1 MKKLVRDLLRSNWF
15 QRAVGSLTAV
25 FLRLVW
31 RTNRFSFDPPDVYE
45 IVEPQMPAI
54 FAFWHGQ
61 HFLTPFVKTKES
73 QRVKVLISR
82 HRDGE
87 YNAIA
92 AERLGIGTIRGSG
105 DHGSAFHR
113 KGGVG
118 AFKEM
123 VRALEQGYNVAL
135 TADVPKRSR
144 IAGLGIIMLARE
156 SGRPIMPFAMV
167 TSRYWRLKNWDRTTI
182 NLPFGRGA
190 LVGGEII
197 MVPADADARGHG
209 RIARAAGGDAE
220 RRDGARLCAGRPS
233 RRGRP
238 MANVLPM
245 TLRVYRRLSSVAVPL
260 APALIK
266 RRLKQ
271 GKEDPARVGERR
283 GMSADARPHGP
294 LVWIYGASV
303 GEVLAAAALIEKLRA
318 LNIRILLTSGTVT
331 SAAIV
336 AKRFPPDIIHQY
348 VPYDSPRYVARFL
361 DHWRPSLAL
370 FIESD
375 LWPNLIL
382 SSAARRLPMVL
393 INGRM
398 SHRSFP
404 RWRRVS
410 GTISA
415 LLGQFDVCLAQSRV
429 DAERFACSAAA
440 MSWSPAI

>member
-1 MKKLVRDLLRSNWF
+1 LKKLIRDLLRSSWF
-15 QRAVGSLTAV
+15 QRAVGSLAAG

-31 RTNRFSFDPPDVYE
+31 RTSRFSFDPPDVYE

-61 HFLTPFVKTKES
+61 HFMTAFVKTKES

-92 AERLGIGTIRGSG
+92 AERLGIGTVRGSG

-182 NLPFGRGA
+182 NLPFSRGA

-197 MVPADADARGHG
+197 MVPADATPEVMEALRVRLEASLNDATVRAYAQVG
-209 RIARAAGGDAE
+209 RP
-220 RRDGARLCAGRPS
+220 DGAP
-233 RRGRP
+233 
-238 MANVLPM
+238 
-245 TLRVYRRLSSVAVPL
+245 
-260 APALIK
+260 
-266 RRLKQ
+266 
-271 GKEDPARVGERR
+271 
-283 GMSADARPHGP
+283 
-294 LVWIYGASV
+294 
-303 GEVLAAAALIEKLRA
+303 
-318 LNIRILLTSGTVT
+318 
-331 SAAIV
+331 
-336 AKRFPPDIIHQY
+336 
-348 VPYDSPRYVARFL
+348 
-361 DHWRPSLAL
+361 
-370 FIESD
+370 
-375 LWPNLIL
+375 
-382 SSAARRLPMVL
+382 
-393 INGRM
+393 
-398 SHRSFP
+398 
-404 RWRRVS
+404 
-410 GTISA
+410 
-415 LLGQFDVCLAQSRV
+415 
-429 DAERFACSAAA
+429 
-440 MSWSPAI
+440 

>member
-1 MKKLVRDLLRSNWF
+1 LKKLIRDLLRSSWL
-15 QRAVGSLTAV
+15 QRAVGSLAAG

-31 RTNRFSFDPPDVYE
+31 RTSRFSFDPPDVYE

-61 HFLTPFVKTKES
+61 HFMTAFVKTKES

-182 NLPFGRGA
+182 NLPFSRGA

-197 MVPADADARGHG
+197 MVPPDATPEVMEALRVRLEASLNDAMVRAYAQVG
-209 RIARAAGGDAE
+209 RP
-220 RRDGARLCAGRPS
+220 DGAP
-233 RRGRP
+233 
-238 MANVLPM
+238 
-245 TLRVYRRLSSVAVPL
+245 
-260 APALIK
+260 
-266 RRLKQ
+266 
-271 GKEDPARVGERR
+271 
-283 GMSADARPHGP
+283 
-294 LVWIYGASV
+294 
-303 GEVLAAAALIEKLRA
+303 
-318 LNIRILLTSGTVT
+318 
-331 SAAIV
+331 
-336 AKRFPPDIIHQY
+336 
-348 VPYDSPRYVARFL
+348 
-361 DHWRPSLAL
+361 
-370 FIESD
+370 
-375 LWPNLIL
+375 
-382 SSAARRLPMVL
+382 
-393 INGRM
+393 
-398 SHRSFP
+398 
-404 RWRRVS
+404 
-410 GTISA
+410 
-415 LLGQFDVCLAQSRV
+415 
-429 DAERFACSAAA
+429 
-440 MSWSPAI
+440 

>member
-1 MKKLVRDLLRSNWF
+1 M
-15 QRAVGSLTAV
+15 
-25 FLRLVW
+25 
-31 RTNRFSFDPPDVYE
+31 
-45 IVEPQMPAI
+45 
-54 FAFWHGQ
+54 
-61 HFLTPFVKTKES
+61 
-73 QRVKVLISR
+73 LISR

-87 YNAIA
+87 FNAIA

-105 DHGSAFHR
+105 DHGGAFHR

-123 VRALEQGYNVAL
+123 VRALEDGYNVAS

-144 IAGLGIIMLARE
+144 VAGLGIIMLARE

-167 TSRYWRLKNWDRTTI
+167 TSRFIRLKNWDRTTI

-190 LVGGEII
+190 VVGIEAIV
-197 MVPADADARGHG
+197 VPPDADAETMEKLRLQLEAYLNEAT
-209 RIARAAGGDAE
+209 RRAYAQV
-220 RRDGARLCAGRPS
+220 GRPE
-233 RRGRP
+233 RLA
-238 MANVLPM
+238 MANSLPM
-245 TLRVYRRLSSVAVPL
+245 TLRVYQRLSSAVVPL

-271 GKEDPARVGERR
+271 GKEDPARIGERR
-283 GMSADARPHGP
+283 GMSGDIRPHGP
-294 LVWIYGASV
+294 LVWIHGASV

-336 AKRFPPDIIHQY
+336 AKRFPADVIHQY

-410 GTISA
+410 RHDLGAARPVRRLPGAVAGRCRA
-415 LLGQFDVCLAQSRV
+415 LYRARQPQRRHHRQSEAGCCR
-429 DAERFACSAAA
+429 RRPPIPP
-440 MSWSPAI
+440 SWSG